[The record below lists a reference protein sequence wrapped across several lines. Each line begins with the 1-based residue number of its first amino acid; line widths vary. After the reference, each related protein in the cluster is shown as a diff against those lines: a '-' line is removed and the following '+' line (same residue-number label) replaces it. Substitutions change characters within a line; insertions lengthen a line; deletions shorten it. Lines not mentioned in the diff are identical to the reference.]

1 MNDGPTLQCWSTT
14 IHCLVSP
21 TLLVVTQDISNKN
34 MRGQILREQFIFVGQ
49 SVSLWQTEGVSLVR
63 IKRKPENKL

>member
-1 MNDGPTLQCWSTT
+1 MEEEMNDGPTLQCWSTT

-34 MRGQILREQFIFVGQ
+34 MRGQILREQFNFCLAKVYPFDKQRG
-49 SVSLWQTEGVSLVR
+49 SV
-63 IKRKPENKL
+63 